1 MCALPPMSGRFAGW
15 IEEWAWAWS
24 LGVHANWAVVEAGSG
39 ELAGRVSLKDIAL
52 PAGRAGAAYWTVP
65 RLAAGLSHR
74 ARSPL

>member
-1 MCALPPMSGRFAGW
+1 M
-15 IEEWAWAWS
+15 
-24 LGVHANWAVVEAGSG
+24 HANWAVVEAGSG